1 MEQRGKKG
9 RRTADSADATAPP
22 RTLEERAA
30 KQARKGT
37 RRARD
42 DDGDG
47 GDNDGGGDGGEG
59 DGGGSRRARADLPE
73 EHSMYVQA
81 VAKREG
87 KKQAKAQAAQEAVD
101 SLTQSRNAMA
111 DEAGGAKREV
121 RVQSALSGDLW
132 GFVGR
137 GRSAFW

>member
-1 MEQRGKKG
+1 
-9 RRTADSADATAPP
+9 
-22 RTLEERAA
+22 
-30 KQARKGT
+30 
-37 RRARD
+37 
-42 DDGDG
+42 
-47 GDNDGGGDGGEG
+47 
-59 DGGGSRRARADLPE
+59 
-73 EHSMYVQA
+73 MYVQA